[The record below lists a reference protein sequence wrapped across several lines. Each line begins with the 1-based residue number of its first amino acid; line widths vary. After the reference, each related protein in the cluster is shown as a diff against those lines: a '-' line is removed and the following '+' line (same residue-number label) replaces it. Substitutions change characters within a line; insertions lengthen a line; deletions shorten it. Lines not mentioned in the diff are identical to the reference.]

1 MLLQP
6 GVYII
11 VIIENTVSAILH
23 TNNYRKTSLERYLVL
38 CGTGE
43 NFFRLVVAQLRISS
57 NAHFIHS
64 VKSALKI
71 Q

>member
-23 TNNYRKTSLERYLVL
+23 KNNYRKTSLERYLVF
-38 CGTGE
+38 CAGPGRT
-43 NFFRLVVAQLRISS
+43 FFGWLLRSC
-57 NAHFIHS
+57 AYGHFNHSQFS
-64 VKSALKI
+64 VKSAF
-71 Q
+71 